1 MTSALVCLGWRDSW
15 DVGLSVPK
23 LGKPWANRDELTN
36 CTGGQ
41 CGIRAAKE
49 KGTLQEEKGMMHME
63 IESPGFTP

>member
-1 MTSALVCLGWRDSW
+1 M
-15 DVGLSVPK
+15 GLSVPK
-23 LGKPWANRDELTN
+23 LGKPWASRDELTN